1 MTRTAD
7 NGLEGLRRAVAARS
21 LGIEADAGL
30 TDALLARYWRALEHR
45 ITDAL
50 RRRFPCSADMLGRRC
65 FRALVRRLVVE
76 RRGVIT
82 LRQAEQ
88 IVSGGGFAQQ
98 QSLQS
103 LPWLGELVRLEAAL
117 ADMTAA
123 PITRR
128 SLPVKLLHFRSDWD
142 VVRIYDWWRRGC
154 RGAVPA
160 AGARVAAI
168 IVSRPG
174 RMRIVRLPCVQPLRV
189 SATHAGLVT
198 TPPGG

>member
-7 NGLEGLRRAVAARS
+7 NRLEGLRRAVAARS
-21 LGIEADAGL
+21 LGIEEDAGL
-30 TDALLARYWRALEHR
+30 TDALLARHRRALVR
-45 ITDAL
+45 RVADAL
-50 RRRFPCSADMLGRRC
+50 RRRYPCSADMLGRRC
-65 FRALVRRLVVE
+65 FRALVQRLVVE
-76 RRGVIT
+76 CRGVIT

-88 IVSGGGFAQQ
+88 RVSGGWFAQQ
-98 QSLQS
+98 QTLQS

-123 PITRR
+123 PMTRR

-142 VVRIYDWWRRGC
+142 VVRIYDWWRRGG

-168 IVSRPG
+168 ILSRPG
-174 RMRIVRLPCVQPLRV
+174 RLRIVRLPCLQPVRAL
-189 SATHAGLVT
+189 ATHAGLLT

>member
-1 MTRTAD
+1 MKHDAD
-7 NGLEGLRRAVAARS
+7 DGLEGLRRAVAARS
-21 LGIEADAGL
+21 LGVEADAGL
-30 TDALLARYWRALEHR
+30 TDALLARYRRALERR

-65 FRALVRRLVVE
+65 FRALVRRLVGE
-76 RRGVIT
+76 RRGAIT

-88 IVSGGGFAQQ
+88 MVSGGWFARQQ
-98 QSLQS
+98 ALQS

-123 PITRR
+123 PMTRR

-142 VVRIYDWWRRGC
+142 VVRIYDWWRRGG

-160 AGARVAAI
+160 AGARVAAL

-174 RMRIVRLPCVQPLRV
+174 RLRIVRLPCVQSLRV
-189 SATHAGLVT
+189 PATHAGLVT

>member
-7 NGLEGLRRAVAARS
+7 NGLEGLQRAVAARS

-30 TDALLARYWRALEHR
+30 TDALLARYRRALERR

-50 RRRFPCSADMLGRRC
+50 RRRSPCSADMLGRRC
-65 FRALVRRLVVE
+65 FRALVRRLVAE

-88 IVSGGGFAQQ
+88 IVSGGWFAQQ
-98 QSLQS
+98 QTLQS

-123 PITRR
+123 PMTRR

-142 VVRIYDWWRRGC
+142 VVRIYDWWRRGG

-174 RMRIVRLPCVQPLRV
+174 RLRIVRLPCVQPPRV